1 MNELP
6 WMAEAKKHIGQKEV
20 KGPKHNSWI
29 VSLWKAIKRGGIKDD
44 ETAWCA
50 AYVGACFE
58 AVNIPS
64 TRFES
69 ARSYE
74 KWGIPL
80 TYPVY
85 GAVAVLTR
93 PGGGGHVMF
102 VMGQDSKGNILG
114 LGGNQGDMVN
124 VSSFP
129 KSRVTAIRWPSTYPL
144 PAVTTL
150 TTLDPVAPSR
160 GEA

>member
-1 MNELP
+1 L
-6 WMAEAKKHIGQKEV
+6 
-20 KGPKHNSWI
+20 
-29 VSLWKAIKRGGIKDD
+29 KDD

-58 AVNIPS
+58 AVNIQS

-85 GAVAVLTR
+85 GSVAVLTR

-114 LGGNQGDMVN
+114 LGGNQGDMVT

-129 KSRVTAIRWPSTYPL
+129 KSRVTAIRWPKGYPL
-144 PAVTTL
+144 PHVTSL